1 MSCVFELDG
10 AAHCPMRKKKNGAD
24 CSAPFEHD
32 FKLT

>member
-10 AAHCPMRKKKNGAD
+10 AAHCPMRKKNGAD
-24 CSAPFEHD
+24 CSAPFELD